1 MKRSPYADGGV
12 PTGYAKDPIGTGPW
26 RNAKGGQDRGQE
38 KGCVDQRFPC

>member
-26 RNAKGGQDRGQE
+26 RNAKGDKIAGR
-38 KGCVDQRFPC
+38 KKAV